1 MGADAGRQ
9 VKCGGQSLPTFSFDC
24 FNFLVK
30 QESRSAGESG
40 DGGGVMGDLK
50 W

>member
-1 MGADAGRQ
+1 MDEEAGMYNRAR
-9 VKCGGQSLPTFSFDC
+9 SLPIFSSNS

-30 QESRSAGESG
+30 QESRSTGENE
-40 DGGGVMGDLK
+40 DGGGVVGDLK